1 MIRRP
6 PRSTLFPYT
15 TLFRSGFKDLP
26 HLLAVEQFMQQYYR
40 HSTRICD
47 ITSRFVSQAMYR
59 SVWQRLVAWLPA
71 RRLERYFELTKDEI
85 TVPPDC
91 RDEAFSEGS
100 RILRLFQLSQSYGL
114 VIADDLVQ
122 ELPERVAP
130 LADKDFRS
138 ESSRR
143 SFLAI
148 LAGPGRG
155 FPTLAALP
163 PR

>member
-1 MIRRP
+1 
-6 PRSTLFPYT
+6 
-15 TLFRSGFKDLP
+15 
-26 HLLAVEQFMQQYYR
+26 MQQYYR

-47 ITSRFVSQAMYR
+47 IASRFVSQAMYR

-85 TVPPDC
+85 TVPPDF

-122 ELPERVAP
+122 ELPEHVAALP
-130 LADKDFRS
+130 DKAFRS

-143 SFLAI
+143 SLLAI
-148 LAGPGRG
+148 LARPDRVSGTLTAMHQVCLLERVLPAFGTVRG
-155 FPTLAALP
+155 LLQFTG
-163 PR
+163 